1 MLNPKHI
8 MIFDSGSDVFVWVG
22 SKSDS
27 NEKKSCLGYA
37 QTYLTQFQRPA
48 HVPIHK
54 IYEGGE
60 NDVFKSEIEVN

>member
-22 SKSDS
+22 SHSDAS
-27 NEKKSCLGYA
+27 EKKSALGYA
-37 QTYLTQFQRPA
+37 QNYLTQFKRPA

-54 IYEGGE
+54 IYEGGK
-60 NDVFKSEIEVN
+60 NDTFDSEIEVN